1 MILATQLPR
10 GIDNGI
16 VSNCTTHIY
25 GRMSAP
31 ATIEAIKE
39 LMAAKGGAHDD
50 IGKLN
55 SGEFYYSSEGVKRP
69 IKIRTPLC
77 LSWHAS
83 TPPTAEEVM
92 RKAREATKTRNT
104 RRHPGN

>member
-1 MILATQLPR
+1 
-10 GIDNGI
+10 
-16 VSNCTTHIY
+16 
-25 GRMSAP
+25 
-31 ATIEAIKE
+31 
-39 LMAAKGGAHDD
+39 MAAKGGAHDD

-92 RKAREATKTRNT
+92 RKARESTKPRNT
-104 RRHPGN
+104 RPRLGD